1 MRRFSTGIVTAGA
14 VVAFSVGLSAPSP
27 ANATL
32 ALTAAGISDGFTLS
46 QFAALNTGNNG
57 GFGPFGVG
65 VGANVIVS
73 NYPNNTIYTFNDVD
87 LPQTP
92 ATALNTIPGAGTG
105 TVGMAISGGNV
116 YGYDP
121 ATGHFA
127 EYNSNG
133 TINHD
138 LTGVAAGPDLG
149 MAGVLAGPEAGHI
162 IATSSV
168 GIIDIDPNAN
178 GGLGSIVH
186 NYGISNG
193 DGVSTSPDGLT
204 FCVEQGA
211 INCYSVATGALTASA
226 SGFPSPDGTGIITGG
241 TFNND
246 LIVNNNNGNVDLF
259 DFGTKTLTTI
269 ASGNERG
276 DYAMT
281 DPSNGTLLL
290 DESTGIW
297 RLGVTGGCIGANC
310 NPTVPEPPAM
320 SLFGAALM
328 MLGVGAL
335 VRVKYS
341 R

>member
-1 MRRFSTGIVTAGA
+1 MNSLLTRVTTGVIGA
-14 VVAFSVGLSAPSP
+14 LAAAIFALNP
-27 ANATL
+27 AYATL
-32 ALTAAGISDGFTLS
+32 TLTAAGISDGFTLS

-73 NYPNNTIYTFNDVD
+73 NSPNNTIYTFNDTD

-92 ATALNTIPGAGTG
+92 ATALNTIPGAGTS
-105 TVGMAISGGNV
+105 TAGMAVSGGNV
-116 YGYDP
+116 FGYDP
-121 ATGHFA
+121 HTTRFA
-127 EYNSNG
+127 EYNADG

-138 LTGVAAGPDLG
+138 LTGVSAGPQLG
-149 MAGVLAGPEAGHI
+149 MAGVLAGPETGHI
-162 IATSSV
+162 IATSTA

-178 GGLGSIVH
+178 GGLGAILR
-186 NYGISNG
+186 NYGG
-193 DGVSTSPDGLT
+193 TADGISTSSDGLT
-204 FCVEQGA
+204 FCAEQGA
-211 INCYSVATGALTASA
+211 INCYSIATGTLTASA
-226 SGFPSPDGTGIITGG
+226 TGFPSPDGTGIITGG

-246 LIVNNNNGNVDLF
+246 LIVNNNNGDVDLF
-259 DFGTKTLTTI
+259 DFSTDALTII

-310 NPTVPEPPAM
+310 NPAVPEPPAIM
-320 SLFGAALM
+320 LLGTFLA
-328 MLGVGAL
+328 MLGFGVL
-335 VRVKYS
+335 MRRS
-341 R
+341 FP